1 MIENTSNTN
10 TINLTDNLE
19 SISDRLVRAAEL
31 TADDATRDELHRIV
45 ADLESIIER
54 EEIESEDAI
63 EDDKADD
70 YMQRLAE
77 AVEQQKQR

>member
-1 MIENTSNTN
+1 MIENTS
-10 TINLTDNLE
+10 TIDLEVIADNLE
-19 SISDRLVRAAEL
+19 TISDRLVRAAEL

-54 EEIESEDAI
+54 VEETEDAI
-63 EDDKADD
+63 EDIAAELFNE
-70 YMQRLAE
+70 RLAE